1 MERLSQTTSHSKT
14 VSTNSVVLTPR
25 AADGSHHDHSTH
37 IKQPYVSRQP
47 DRQGHIHYSTDE
59 NAMWLALLE
68 RQATQIPNR
77 ACSAYLDGL
86 KKLNLPSTHI
96 PQLHDIDEVLQATT
110 GWQTAAVPALISF
123 GKFFK
128 LLANKSFPVATFIR
142 RFEDMDYIEEPDIFH
157 EIVGHCPL
165 LTHPAFAAFNETYGK
180 LGLNASKEERWFLA
194 RLYWFTIEFGLVG
207 SRPDNRR
214 IYGGGILSSPSETL
228 YALSGTSDK
237 QAEHQ
242 QSQYQPQCQPQSQYE
257 QTHYQQPEYRA
268 FDLLDVLRTPYR
280 IDHIQPIY
288 YVIDDLNTLFD
299 IVDSDIMGMVKQA
312 MSLGLFEP
320 TYLCGKKLLND

>member
-1 MERLSQTTSHSKT
+1 MERLSHIDSLNTTIGA
-14 VSTNSVVLTPR
+14 NSVASITPSND
-25 AADGSHHDHSTH
+25 AASHDDTAHRKSDSTPK
-37 IKQPYVSRQP
+37 KQPYVSHQP
-47 DRQGHIHYSTDE
+47 DSHGHIHYSDDE
-59 NAMWLALLE
+59 NGMWQSLLE
-68 RQATQIPNR
+68 RQAEQIPNR
-77 ACSAYLDGL
+77 ACPAYLDGL
-86 KKLNLPSTHI
+86 KKLDLPATRI

-128 LLANKSFPVATFIR
+128 LLTNKSFPVATFIR
-142 RFEDMDYIEEPDIFH
+142 RFDDMDYIEEPDIFH

-165 LTHPAFAAFNETYGK
+165 LTHPAFATFNETYGK

-207 SRPDNRR
+207 QNQDNRR
-214 IYGGGILSSPSETL
+214 IYGGGILSSPSETI
-228 YALSGTSDK
+228 YALNASSEQ
-237 QAEHQ
+237 QAE
-242 QSQYQPQCQPQSQYE
+242 PQSQHKP
-257 QTHYQQPEYRA
+257 QPQPEHRA

-288 YVIDDLNTLFD
+288 YVIDDLDTLFD
-299 IVDSDIMGMVKQA
+299 IVNSDIMGMVKQA

-320 TYLCGKKLLND
+320 AYTAKNA

>member
-1 MERLSQTTSHSKT
+1 MERLQANNSIHQALSAKSVTSKALGA
-14 VSTNSVVLTPR
+14 N
-25 AADGSHHDHSTH
+25 GSSHTDSPAK
-37 IKQPYVSRQP
+37 KQPYVSRQP
-47 DRQGHIHYSTDE
+47 DSQGDIHYSADE
-59 NAMWLALLE
+59 NAMWQALLE

-242 QSQYQPQCQPQSQYE
+242 QSQCQPQSQYE

-320 TYLCGKKLLND
+320 TYAAKNS

>member
-1 MERLSQTTSHSKT
+1 MERLQYNHSISSINKALSAKSVTSKT
-14 VSTNSVVLTPR
+14 LGTNGFSHTDSTDKN
-25 AADGSHHDHSTH
+25 
-37 IKQPYVSRQP
+37 QPYLSRQP
-47 DRQGHIHYSTDE
+47 DTNGHIHYSDDE
-59 NAMWLALLE
+59 NAMWQALLE
-68 RQATQIPNR
+68 RQAKQIPNR
-77 ACSAYLDGL
+77 ACSAYLEGL
-86 KKLNLPSTHI
+86 EKLKLPATHI
-96 PQLHDIDEVLQATT
+96 PQLQDIDDILQAST

-128 LLANKSFPVATFIR
+128 LLADKRFPVATFIR

-165 LTHPAFAAFNETYGK
+165 LTHPAFAAFNETYGQ

-214 IYGGGILSSPSETL
+214 IYGGGILSSPSETV
-228 YALSGTSDK
+228 YTLSGSDK
-237 QAEHQ
+237 LHQSKHQ
-242 QSQYQPQCQPQSQYE
+242 QQPQN
-257 QTHYQQPEYRA
+257 QPEHRP

-288 YVIDDLNTLFD
+288 YVIDDLDTLFD
-299 IVDSDIMGMVKQA
+299 IVDSDIMGMVKKA

-320 TYLCGKKLLND
+320 TYAPKNS

>member
-1 MERLSQTTSHSKT
+1 MERLQANNSIHQALSAKSVTSKALGA
-14 VSTNSVVLTPR
+14 N
-25 AADGSHHDHSTH
+25 GSSYTDSPAK
-37 IKQPYVSRQP
+37 KQPYVSRQP
-47 DRQGHIHYSTDE
+47 DSQGHIHYSADE
-59 NAMWLALLE
+59 NTMWQALLE
-68 RQATQIPNR
+68 RQTTQIPNR
-77 ACSAYLDGL
+77 ACSAYLEGL
-86 KKLNLPSTHI
+86 EKLNLPLTHI
-96 PQLHDIDEVLQATT
+96 PQLYDIDEILQATT

-180 LGLNASKEERWFLA
+180 LGLDASKEERWFLA

-207 SRPDNRR
+207 SRPDNRH
-214 IYGGGILSSPSETL
+214 IYGGGILSSPSETV
-228 YALSGTSDK
+228 YALSGSEK
-237 QAEHQ
+237 LHQSKHQ
-242 QSQYQPQCQPQSQYE
+242 QQPQN
-257 QTHYQQPEYRA
+257 QPEYRP

-288 YVIDDLNTLFD
+288 YVIDDLDTLFD

-320 TYLCGKKLLND
+320 TYAPKNS

>member
-1 MERLSQTTSHSKT
+1 MERLSQIDSLNTAIG
-14 VSTNSVVLTPR
+14 TNSVATNNKQSND
-25 AADGSHHDHSTH
+25 ASSHSNVTNK
-37 IKQPYVSRQP
+37 KQPYISHQP
-47 DRQGHIHYSTDE
+47 DSNGHIHYSDDE
-59 NAMWLALLE
+59 HAMWQALLA
-68 RQATQIPNR
+68 RQAEQTPNR
-77 ACSAYLDGL
+77 ACNAYLEGL
-86 KKLNLPSTHI
+86 TKLNLPTTHI

-142 RFEDMDYIEEPDIFH
+142 RFDDMEYIEEPDIFH

-180 LGLNASKEERWFLA
+180 LGLSATKEERWFLA

-207 SRPDNRR
+207 SRVENRR
-214 IYGGGILSSPSETL
+214 IYGGGILSSPSETI
-228 YALSGTSDK
+228 YALDRTPQELSIAQNK
-237 QAEHQ
+237 P
-242 QSQYQPQCQPQSQYE
+242 QSQPQSQ
-257 QTHYQQPEYRA
+257 PEHRA

-280 IDHIQPIY
+280 IDQIQPIY
-288 YVIDDLNTLFD
+288 YVIDELDTLFD
-299 IVDSDIMGMVKQA
+299 IVNSDIMGAVKKA

-320 TYLCGKKLLND
+320 TYPEKTR

>member
-1 MERLSQTTSHSKT
+1 MERLQHTTSNTKS
-14 VSTNSVVLTPR
+14 VSANASANNTTPKAMGADR
-25 AADGSHHDHSTH
+25 FGHDGSAHKGSADK
-37 IKQPYVSRQP
+37 KQPYLSNQP
-47 DRQGHIHYSTDE
+47 DADGHIHYSDDD
-59 NAMWLALLE
+59 NAMWQSLLE
-68 RQATQIPNR
+68 RQADQIPNR
-77 ACSAYLDGL
+77 ACSAYIDGL
-86 KKLNLPSTHI
+86 TKLNLPTTHI
-96 PQLHDIDEVLQATT
+96 PQLSDIDDVLQATT
-110 GWQTAAVPALISF
+110 GWKTAAVPALISF

-165 LTHPAFAAFNETYGK
+165 LTHPAFATFNETYGK
-180 LGLNASKEERWFLA
+180 LGLNATKEERWFLA

-207 SRPDNRR
+207 SNPENRR
-214 IYGGGILSSPSETL
+214 IYGGGILSSPSETV
-228 YALSGTSDK
+228 YALSD
-237 QAEHQ
+237 
-242 QSQYQPQCQPQSQYE
+242 QPQNSSQKQPQ
-257 QTHYQQPEYRA
+257 YRD

-280 IDHIQPIY
+280 IDHIQPVY

-320 TYLCGKKLLND
+320 SYSVKTS

>member
-1 MERLSQTTSHSKT
+1 MERLSHIDSLNTTIGANSVASKT
-14 VSTNSVVLTPR
+14 PNNDAASHDDSTNKKSDSTPK
-25 AADGSHHDHSTH
+25 
-37 IKQPYVSRQP
+37 KQPYVSHQP
-47 DRQGHIHYSTDE
+47 DSHGHIHYSDDE
-59 NAMWLALLE
+59 NGMWQSLLE
-68 RQATQIPNR
+68 RQAEQIPNR
-77 ACSAYLDGL
+77 ACPAYLDGL
-86 KKLNLPSTHI
+86 KKLDLPATRI

-142 RFEDMDYIEEPDIFH
+142 RFDDMDYIEEPDIFH

-165 LTHPAFAAFNETYGK
+165 LTHPAFATFNETYGK

-207 SRPDNRR
+207 KNQDNRR
-214 IYGGGILSSPSETL
+214 IYGGGILSSPSETI
-228 YALSGTSDK
+228 YALNASYEQ

-242 QSQYQPQCQPQSQYE
+242 SQHKPQPQ
-257 QTHYQQPEYRA
+257 PEHRA

-288 YVIDDLNTLFD
+288 YVIDDLDTLFD
-299 IVDSDIMGMVKQA
+299 IVNSDIMGVVKQA

-320 TYLCGKKLLND
+320 AYATKNA

>member
-1 MERLSQTTSHSKT
+1 MERLQANNSIHQALSVKSVTSKALGANDS
-14 VSTNSVVLTPR
+14 SYTNSPAKKR
-25 AADGSHHDHSTH
+25 
-37 IKQPYVSRQP
+37 PYVSRQP
-47 DRQGHIHYSTDE
+47 DSQGHIHYSADE
-59 NAMWLALLE
+59 NAMWQALLE

-77 ACSAYLDGL
+77 ACSAYLEGL
-86 KKLNLPSTHI
+86 EKLNLPLTHI
-96 PQLHDIDEVLQATT
+96 PQLHDIDEILQGTT

-214 IYGGGILSSPSETL
+214 IYGGGILSSPSETV
-228 YALSGTSDK
+228 YALSGSEK
-237 QAEHQ
+237 LHQSKHQ
-242 QSQYQPQCQPQSQYE
+242 QQPQN
-257 QTHYQQPEYRA
+257 QPEHRP

-288 YVIDDLNTLFD
+288 YVIDDLDTLFD
-299 IVDSDIMGMVKQA
+299 IVDSDIMGLVKQA

-320 TYLCGKKLLND
+320 TYAPKNS

>member
-1 MERLSQTTSHSKT
+1 MERLSHIDSLNTTIGANSVASKT
-14 VSTNSVVLTPR
+14 PDNDAASHDDSTNKKSDSTPK
-25 AADGSHHDHSTH
+25 
-37 IKQPYVSRQP
+37 KQPYVSHQP
-47 DRQGHIHYSTDE
+47 DSHGHIHYSDDE
-59 NAMWLALLE
+59 NGMWQSLLE

-77 ACSAYLDGL
+77 ACPAYLDGL
-86 KKLNLPSTHI
+86 KKLDLPATRI

-142 RFEDMDYIEEPDIFH
+142 RFDDMDYIEEPDIFH

-165 LTHPAFAAFNETYGK
+165 LTHPAFATFNETYGK

-207 SRPDNRR
+207 QNQDSRR
-214 IYGGGILSSPSETL
+214 IYGGGILSSPSETI
-228 YALSGTSDK
+228 YALNASSEQ
-237 QAEHQ
+237 QAE
-242 QSQYQPQCQPQSQYE
+242 PQSQHKT
-257 QTHYQQPEYRA
+257 QPQPEHRA

-288 YVIDDLNTLFD
+288 YVIDDLDTLFD
-299 IVDSDIMGMVKQA
+299 IVNSDIMGMVKKA

-320 TYLCGKKLLND
+320 AYAAKNA

>member
-1 MERLSQTTSHSKT
+1 MERLQANNTIQKSFSAKSVSSNALGADASSHSG
-14 VSTNSVVLTPR
+14 ST
-25 AADGSHHDHSTH
+25 AE
-37 IKQPYVSRQP
+37 KQPYLSHQP
-47 DRQGHIHYSTDE
+47 DSQGRIHYIDDE
-59 NAMWLALLE
+59 NAMWQALLT
-68 RQATQIPNR
+68 RQAKQIPNR
-77 ACSAYLDGL
+77 ACSAYLEGL
-86 KKLNLPSTHI
+86 EKLNLPSTHI
-96 PQLHDIDEVLQATT
+96 PQLNDIDEILQATT

-165 LTHPAFAAFNETYGK
+165 LTHPAFATFNETYGK

-214 IYGGGILSSPSETL
+214 IYGGGILSSPSETV
-228 YALSGTSDK
+228 YALNGRDKRYQSGN
-237 QAEHQ
+237 QHHANQ
-242 QSQYQPQCQPQSQYE
+242 QQPQN
-257 QTHYQQPEYRA
+257 QPEHRA

-288 YVIDDLNTLFD
+288 YVIDDLDTLFD
-299 IVDSDIMGMVKQA
+299 IVDSDIMGMVKKA

-320 TYLCGKKLLND
+320 TYAPKNS